1 MKILV
6 ASGFLILGKNML
18 CIGFGIPEKD
28 LADLFYVSVG
38 RVNAILKTWCI
49 LINSVFMRLFFK
61 YP

>member
-18 CIGFGIPEKD
+18 CIPEKD

-49 LINSVFMRLFFK
+49 LINSVFMRHFFK